1 MDNKTLRQIRQLLKT
16 GFKAPRFQGFEGK
29 IQDSRGRGS
38 KGAKESRGQGS
49 EGKIKNYRGLEVNSR
64 NLHCVSLILQLTEK
78 MILNL

>member
-16 GFKAPRFQGFEGK
+16 GFKEPRFQGVKGTNL
-29 IQDSRGRGS
+29 
-38 KGAKESRGQGS
+38 GAKESRGQGS